1 MEEKYDP
8 SVFRNL
14 VNVC

>member
-1 MEEKYDP
+1 MAEKYDP